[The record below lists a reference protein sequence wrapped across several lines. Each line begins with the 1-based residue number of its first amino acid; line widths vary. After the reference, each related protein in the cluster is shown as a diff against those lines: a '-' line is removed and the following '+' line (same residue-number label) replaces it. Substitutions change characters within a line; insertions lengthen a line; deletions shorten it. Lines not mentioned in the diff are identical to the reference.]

1 VRRHTGALKEPR
13 TVAHTER
20 IRRKELRQPDEFV
33 TLSRRAVAYAEENR
47 ATFFLVIGGIV
58 VILAA
63 VLIFR
68 TVRAS
73 RETSAAQAYAQA
85 HTLLDDKKYPEA
97 ATAFQQVADAYS
109 STGYAILA
117 QLENGNALLL
127 ANRGGE
133 AALAYQ
139 KFLDAGAPTDYL
151 RQLALVR
158 LGHAQEQSDKVADAV
173 RAYATAAE
181 LPGPYAEEALAGQ
194 ARAAEASGDATSAK
208 DLYRRFL
215 EKYSGSDRR
224 ALATSRLIAL
234 GGTPPREKAPA
245 ALVGA
250 E

>member
-1 VRRHTGALKEPR
+1 M
-13 TVAHTER
+13 AHTER

-208 DLYRRFL
+208 DLYTRFL

-245 ALVGA
+245 VLVGA

>member
-1 VRRHTGALKEPR
+1 
-13 TVAHTER
+13 VAHTER

-47 ATFFLVIGGIV
+47 TTFFMVVGGIIV
-58 VILAA
+58 LLAA
-63 VLIFR
+63 ILIFR
-68 TVRAS
+68 SVRSS

-97 ATAFQQVADAYS
+97 ATAFRQVSDGYS
-109 STGYAILA
+109 STGYANLA
-117 QLENGNALLL
+117 QLESGNALLL
-127 ANRGGE
+127 AGKGGE

-139 KFLDAGAPTDYL
+139 KFLDAGPPSDYL

-158 LGHAQEQSDKVADAV
+158 LGHAQEQDDKAADAG
-173 RAYATAAE
+173 RAYAAAAE

-194 ARAAEASGDATSAK
+194 ARSAEVAGDSATAK
-208 DLYRRFL
+208 ELYTRFL
-215 EKYSGSDRR
+215 EKFAESDRR

-234 GGTPPREKAPA
+234 GGAPPA
-245 ALVGA
+245 APEVQAAPL